1 MAPHGLKQPLRAISF
16 WLALLVAVLW
26 PVFAQ
31 AGVKWDSSLVR
42 EEAAAGQS
50 AVTAEFRFRNAGD
63 QDVVIEFVRTNCD
76 CTKATVPKLRYS
88 PGEAGAVSVIL
99 SSANRRG
106 YERKVIEVREQGAKA
121 PTLLTLA
128 VHFSDLV
135 KVSPEALKWKEG
147 DTSAKSIRISVK
159 PGVKLDKVEEVRGFT
174 CETRESPTGTWTLSV
189 TPLKPGGEALL
200 RVPFSGKATGMIS
213 IPLHGG

>member
-1 MAPHGLKQPLRAISF
+1 MPLCQISRLPVL
-16 WLALLVAVLW
+16 LAAVLF
-26 PVFAQ
+26 PAFAR
-31 AGVKWDSSLVR
+31 AGLKWDSTLVR
-42 EEAAAGQS
+42 EEAATGQS

-63 QDVVIEFVRTNCD
+63 QDVEIVSVRTNCD
-76 CTKATVPKLRYS
+76 CTRATVPKLYYS

-135 KVSPEALKWKEG
+135 KVSPEALKWKAS
-147 DTSAKSIRISVK
+147 DTSTKTITISAQ
-159 PGVKLDKVEEVRGFT
+159 PGVKLEKVEEARGFI
-174 CETRESPTGTWTLSV
+174 CAINESPTGTWTLSV
-189 TPLKPGGEALL
+189 TPQKPGGEALL
-200 RVPFSGKATGMIS
+200 RVPFSGNATGTIS